1 MFSEKEIVDG
11 CKQGK
16 KKFQDVL
23 YEKYSALLLGV
34 CIRYTKNRMEAED
47 ILHDAFIKI
56 FISIKSF
63 ELKNEG
69 SLYSWIKRITVN
81 TALNHLRD
89 NLKHA
94 FTQDIDDFS
103 TANQISETEEKNSY
117 PDIEPHEILK
127 KINEMPNGYKVVF
140 NMYVIE
146 KYSHQEIA
154 DELGISL
161 STSKTQLFKAK
172 KYLQEALMKNYKE
185 AKFAI

>member
-172 KYLQEALMKNYKE
+172 KHLQEALMKNYKE